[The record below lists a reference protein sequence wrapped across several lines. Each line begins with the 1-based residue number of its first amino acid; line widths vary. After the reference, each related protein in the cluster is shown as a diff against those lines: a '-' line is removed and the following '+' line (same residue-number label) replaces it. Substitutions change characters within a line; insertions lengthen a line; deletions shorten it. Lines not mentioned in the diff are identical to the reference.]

1 MRSRHWL
8 VPALT
13 AVTLASAAIGGCGQ
27 TGSLYLP
34 DKDGEVV
41 SSKADTAAADTSI
54 TVVPAGDAAVTPA
67 VDPAADAEAARKRA
81 EQRQPAPQ

>member
-27 TGSLYLP
+27 TGALYLP
-34 DKDGEVV
+34 DKGGEVV
-41 SSKADTAAADTSI
+41 SSKADTTV
-54 TVVPAGDAAVTPA
+54 TVVPAGDAAVAPA

-81 EQRQPAPQ
+81 DERQPAPQ